1 MQNNKLTFIDLFAGC
16 GGLTEGFLQTDKY
29 EAVAH
34 VDWDEPM
41 VKTLRNRL
49 VQKWNHT
56 KEDAFKKVLHFDTQ
70 KSDELINGNWSDSSK
85 NLYEQSNHP
94 DIVNKG
100 LNSIVTSEIDLVIGG
115 PPCQA
120 YSLAGRAQ
128 DKNSMKNDY
137 RNFLFESFIDIL
149 NKYKPK
155 IFVFENVTGMLSAK
169 PGNILVTDRIYSAF
183 TEAGY
188 DVLPPEQM
196 KKAVFSSYDF
206 EVPQKRNRVI
216 IIGINKE
223 WNKEKSFTPD
233 TFYSGIKGK
242 KSSFKKTVRDSIA
255 DLDKFYPVDD
265 MKTNKKISHFSDKS
279 INDINHAPRY
289 HNKRDIKIFS
299 DWINTKMNSAS
310 TKEKQNFYTVN
321 TGKISSLVKYRNLDW
336 DKPSNTI
343 VAHLYK
349 DGLLFIHPDPEQAR
363 TITVREAALLQSF
376 SPDFDFI
383 GSMGANYKMIG
394 NAVPPHMAKSIA
406 EAISE
411 VLNME

>member
-16 GGLTEGFLQTDKY
+16 GGLTEGFLQTNKY
-29 EAVAH
+29 EAIAH
-34 VDWDEPM
+34 VDWDIPM

-56 KEDAFKKVLHFDTQ
+56 TEDAFKRVIHFDTQ
-70 KSDELINGNWSDSSK
+70 KSDELINGNWSDTSR
-85 NLYEQSNHP
+85 NLYAKSNHT

-100 LNSIVTSEIDLVIGG
+100 LNSIVDSEIDLVIGG

-128 DKNSMKNDY
+128 DKDSMKNDY

-149 NKYKPK
+149 NEYKPK

-169 PGNILVTDRIYSAF
+169 PGNIPVKDRIYSAF
-183 TEAGY
+183 SEAGY

-223 WNKEKSFTPD
+223 WNKKNFITLN
-233 TFYSGIKGK
+233 TFYSAIHNK
-242 KSSFKKTVRDSIA
+242 KSPKRKTVRDSIA
-255 DLDKFYPVDD
+255 NLDKFYPIDGI
-265 MKTNKKISHFSDKS
+265 KINNKISHSSRKRVSDM
-279 INDINHAPRY
+279 NHSPRY
-289 HNKRDIKIFS
+289 HNERDIKIFS
-299 DWINTKMNSAS
+299 DWINTKMNNA
-310 TKEKQNFYTVN
+310 TTIEKQNFYTVN

-336 DKPSNTI
+336 NKPSNTI

-349 DGLLFIHPDPEQAR
+349 DGLLFIHPDSKQAR

-376 SPDFDFI
+376 PPDFDFI

-394 NAVPPHMAKSIA
+394 NAVPPSMAKSIA
-406 EAISE
+406 DGISE
-411 VLNME
+411 IFNR